1 MRMTDVFWTIVSA
14 KGRSNRSR
22 QFEFSRSLP
31 RLSLAVLG
39 VFLFATNSG
48 HADDPASYIKTSLE
62 RPILAAEATLNET
75 QVACATK
82 VPAMPFVRTLAEWE
96 ANARTIREQT
106 LANVVYRGRAAQW
119 RDAQLGVEF
128 LETIEGGP
136 GYKIQKL
143 RYEALPGLWIPA
155 VLYLPEKLEGRVP
168 VALNVNGHDPNGKAA
183 DYKQMRCINQAK
195 RGIIAL
201 NPEWFG
207 MGQFAHPD
215 FGHYRMNQLDL
226 CGTSGLAPFY
236 LSMKRGLDV
245 LLAHPNAD
253 PNRVAVSGLSGG
265 GWQTILISS
274 LDTRVTLSNPV
285 AGYSSL
291 LSRIGQKSDLGDS
304 EQQPC
309 DLGLFADYT
318 HLTALLAPRPSLL
331 TYNAK
336 DNCCFVAAGALP
348 PLLEAARPIFKL
360 YDKEANLRTH
370 INEIPGDH
378 NFGQENR
385 EAHYRILGDYFFAGQ
400 KFDAHEIPAG
410 NEIKSKDQ
418 LFVPVPENNTN
429 FHRLAL
435 DAMQELPRPA
445 SLPAERSAVAPWQE
459 TGREALQKILRFKP
473 LQTEAETVSKESH
486 DGTEVLFWKL
496 RLGEKWT
503 VPVVEFSRGVTVATT
518 ILIADAGRKALAAE
532 VDKLLNQK
540 VRVLAVDPF
549 YFGESALGSRD
560 FLYGIMVST
569 VGDRPL
575 GLQSAEIVSIT
586 EWQRKVRGDHPITV
600 QAHGPRTSLIALCAA
615 AVGPA
620 SIAELKLHGSFGS
633 LNEIIELNQGV
644 NEAPELFCF
653 GLLERFDIRQLT
665 ALCVP
670 RKIRFE
676 TPSPRVQSELKDLP
690 ALYLLLD
697 VTFSPAP

>member
-1 MRMTDVFWTIVSA
+1 MRTTAVISMSVLVAMCPLLIFSESA
-14 KGRSNRSR
+14 
-22 QFEFSRSLP
+22 
-31 RLSLAVLG
+31 
-39 VFLFATNSG
+39 
-48 HADDPASYIKTSLE
+48 HADEPPPYIKASLE
-62 RPILAAEATLNET
+62 RPILGPDATLNET
-75 QVACATK
+75 QVVCATK
-82 VPAMPFVRTLAEWE
+82 ISLVPLVGSVEEWE
-96 ANARTIREQT
+96 ALAKTIRADM
-106 LANVVYRGRAAQW
+106 LATVVYRGRAAQW
-119 RDAQLGVEF
+119 RDAKLGVEF
-128 LETIEGGP
+128 LDTIEGGT

-155 VLYLPEKLEGRVP
+155 VLYLPEKLDGRVP
-168 VALNVNGHDPNGKAA
+168 VAMNVNGHDPNGKAA

-195 RGIIAL
+195 RGMIVL

-207 MGQFAHPD
+207 MGQFANPD

-253 PNRVAVSGLSGG
+253 PTRVAVSGLSGG
-265 GWQTILISS
+265 GWQTIFISS

-291 LSRIGQKSDLGDS
+291 LSRIGEKSDLGDS

-309 DLGLFADYT
+309 DMAMVGDYT

-348 PLLEAARPIFKL
+348 RLLNAAEPIFKL
-360 YDKEANLRTH
+360 YGKEANLRTH
-370 INEIPGDH
+370 VNEIPGDH

-385 EAHYRILGDYFFAGQ
+385 EAHYRILGDHFFAG
-400 KFDAHEIPAG
+400 KPFDAHEIPSG
-410 NEIKSKDQ
+410 NEVKSQEQ
-418 LFVPVPENNTN
+418 LFVPLPENNTN

-435 DAMQELPRPA
+435 DDMQKLPL
-445 SLPAERSAVAPWQE
+445 SSVLPAERSAIGPWQE
-459 TGREALQKILRFKP
+459 MGREELKKILRYKP
-473 LQTEAETVSKESH
+473 LLAEAETVSKETQE
-486 DGTEVLFWKL
+486 GTDVLYWKL
-496 RLGEKWT
+496 RLDDKWT
-503 VPVVEFSRGVTVATT
+503 VPVVEFSQGTTEATT
-518 ILIADAGRKALAAE
+518 ILLADAGRKSLAAE
-532 VDKLLNQK
+532 VDALVKQRH
-540 VRVLAVDPF
+540 RVLAVDPF
-549 YFGESALGSRD
+549 YFGEASLGNRD

-575 GLQSAEIVSIT
+575 GLQAAQIVSIA
-586 EWQRKVRGDHPITV
+586 EWQRKVRGTHPITI
-600 QAHGPRTSLIALCAA
+600 QAHGPRTSLISLCAA
-615 AVGPA
+615 AINPTG
-620 SIAELKLHGSFGS
+620 IADARLYDSFGS
-633 LNEIIELNQGV
+633 LKQIIEQNRGV

-670 RKIRFE
+670 RKINFE
-676 TPSPRVQSELKDLP
+676 KPSERVQAELKDLP
-690 ALYLLLD
+690 ALYTLLN
-697 VTFSPAP
+697 VTFSPIGEK